1 MVDDQP
7 SARLDLLVQLGD
19 GLIGIGCVLFLLGL
33 AAALFSRRIAAGGD
47 SSDEPEADPTTVA
60 SGFA

>member
-1 MVDDQP
+1 M
-7 SARLDLLVQLGD
+7 
-19 GLIGIGCVLFLLGL
+19 IGIGCVLFLLGL